1 MERTWTDDS
10 NHTKYSKSLR
20 IDLQG
25 FRNNATTSEVLRL
38 SHFFNKQRAYEQNK
52 YTTTK
57 SQEMAVT
64 LKKVTHEETI
74 KIDSRHL
81 LIKMLTHHKTDTSS
95 FGHAM

>member
-1 MERTWTDDS
+1 MTYRWKKLGQKIPTIPNTQ
-10 NHTKYSKSLR
+10 NR
-20 IDLQG
+20 
-25 FRNNATTSEVLRL
+25 SESTYRVLRL